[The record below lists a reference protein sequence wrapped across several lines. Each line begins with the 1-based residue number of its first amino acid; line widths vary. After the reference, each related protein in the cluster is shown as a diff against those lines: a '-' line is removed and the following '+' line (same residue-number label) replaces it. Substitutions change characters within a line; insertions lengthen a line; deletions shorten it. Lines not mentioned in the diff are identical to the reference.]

1 MRAIATAWL
10 LTALGLWLVGAA
22 SPWVPRG
29 VLPDPALL
37 AAVALGLHVPGLRG
51 LDRRVGHRLAGGL
64 PFGRPAGALRVLQ
77 LLAWTATRLGERQLA
92 LARAVAL
99 VPFTA
104 VLTVAQAGLVAML
117 SIGPRLD
124 DPRTLP
130 VLVLHA
136 IANALAIPFA
146 SRLFAPR
153 SVASR
158 VPMAVAAGCA
168 STRERRCDEPAR
180 QHGLLERRLLRPAPA
195 RASAS

>member
-10 LTALGLWLVGAA
+10 LTAMGLWLVGAA

-51 LDRRVGHRLAGGL
+51 LVAAWGIGWQEDFLSGGPL
-64 PFGRPAGALRVLQ
+64 GLFALLQ

-104 VLTVAQAGLVAML
+104 VLTVAQVGLVTML
-117 SIGPRLD
+117 AIGPRFD
-124 DPRTLP
+124 DPRTVP

-136 IANALAIPFA
+136 IANALAIPLA
-146 SRLFAPR
+146 SRLLAAAVGRVESPD
-153 SVASR
+153 ASR
-158 VPMAVAAGCA
+158 GGLRFDAGA
-168 STRERRCDEPAR
+168 P
-180 QHGLLERRLLRPAPA
+180 LR
-195 RASAS
+195 

>member
-1 MRAIATAWL
+1 VRAIATAWL
-10 LTALGLWLVGAA
+10 LTAMGLWLVGAV

-29 VLPDPALL
+29 LLPDPALL

-51 LDRRVGHRLAGGL
+51 LIAAWGVGWQEDFLSGGPL
-64 PFGRPAGALRVLQ
+64 GLFALLQ

-104 VLTVAQAGLVAML
+104 VLAVAQAGLVTML
-117 SIGPRLD
+117 ASGPRFD
-124 DPRTLP
+124 DPHTLP

-146 SRLFAPR
+146 SRLLAAVVGRVENPET
-153 SVASR
+153 SR
-158 VPMAVAAGCA
+158 GGLRFDAG
-168 STRERRCDEPAR
+168 TP
-180 QHGLLERRLLRPAPA
+180 LR
-195 RASAS
+195 

>member
-1 MRAIATAWL
+1 VRAIATAWL
-10 LTALGLWLVGAA
+10 LTAIGLWLVGAA

-51 LDRRVGHRLAGGL
+51 LVAAWGIGWQEDFLSGGPL
-64 PFGRPAGALRVLQ
+64 GLFALLQ

-104 VLTVAQAGLVAML
+104 VLTVAQVGLVTML
-117 SIGPRLD
+117 AIGPRFD
-124 DPRTLP
+124 DPRTVP

-146 SRLFAPR
+146 SRLLAAAVGRVESPD
-153 SVASR
+153 ASR
-158 VPMAVAAGCA
+158 GGLRFDAGA
-168 STRERRCDEPAR
+168 P
-180 QHGLLERRLLRPAPA
+180 LR
-195 RASAS
+195 

>member
-1 MRAIATAWL
+1 VRAIATAWL
-10 LTALGLWLVGAA
+10 LTAMGIWLVGAA

-51 LDRRVGHRLAGGL
+51 LIAAWGVGWQEDFLSGGPL
-64 PFGRPAGALRVLQ
+64 GLFALLQ

-104 VLTVAQAGLVAML
+104 VLTVAQVGLVTML
-117 SIGPRLD
+117 ASGPRFD
-124 DPRTLP
+124 DPRTVP

-146 SRLFAPR
+146 SRLLAATVGRVDSPD
-153 SVASR
+153 ASR
-158 VPMAVAAGCA
+158 GGLRFDAGA
-168 STRERRCDEPAR
+168 P
-180 QHGLLERRLLRPAPA
+180 LR
-195 RASAS
+195 

>member
-1 MRAIATAWL
+1 MAWL
-10 LTALGLWLVGAA
+10 LTAMGLWLAGAA

-51 LDRRVGHRLAGGL
+51 LIAAWGVGWQEDFLSGGPL
-64 PFGRPAGALRVLQ
+64 GLFALLQ

-104 VLTVAQAGLVAML
+104 VLTVAQVGLVTML
-117 SIGPRLD
+117 ASGPRFD
-124 DPRTLP
+124 DPRTVP

-146 SRLFAPR
+146 SRLLAAAVGRVDSPD
-153 SVASR
+153 ASR
-158 VPMAVAAGCA
+158 GGLRFDAGA
-168 STRERRCDEPAR
+168 P
-180 QHGLLERRLLRPAPA
+180 LR
-195 RASAS
+195 

>member
-10 LTALGLWLVGAA
+10 LTAMGLWLVGAA

-51 LDRRVGHRLAGGL
+51 LVAAWGVGWQEDFLSGGPL
-64 PFGRPAGALRVLQ
+64 GLFAVLQ
-77 LLAWTATRLGERQLA
+77 LFAWTATRLGERQLA

-104 VLTVAQAGLVAML
+104 VLTVVQVGLVAML
-117 SIGPRLD
+117 SLGPRFD
-124 DPRTLP
+124 DPRTVP
-130 VLVLHA
+130 VVVLHA

-146 SRLFAPR
+146 SRLFAAAVGRVESPDAGR
-153 SVASR
+153 SGLR
-158 VPMAVAAGCA
+158 FDAG
-168 STRERRCDEPAR
+168 TP
-180 QHGLLERRLLRPAPA
+180 LR
-195 RASAS
+195 

>member
-1 MRAIATAWL
+1 VRAIATAWL
-10 LTALGLWLVGAA
+10 LTAMGIWLVGAA

-51 LDRRVGHRLAGGL
+51 LIAAWGVGWQEDFLSGGPL
-64 PFGRPAGALRVLQ
+64 GLFALLQ

-104 VLTVAQAGLVAML
+104 VLTVAQVGLVTML
-117 SIGPRLD
+117 ASGPRFD
-124 DPRTLP
+124 DPRTVP

-146 SRLFAPR
+146 SRLLAAAVGRTDSPD
-153 SVASR
+153 ASR
-158 VPMAVAAGCA
+158 GGLRFDAG
-168 STRERRCDEPAR
+168 TP
-180 QHGLLERRLLRPAPA
+180 LR
-195 RASAS
+195 

>member
-1 MRAIATAWL
+1 VRAIATAWL
-10 LTALGLWLVGAA
+10 LTAMGLWLVGAA

-51 LDRRVGHRLAGGL
+51 LIAAWGVGWQEDLLSGGPL
-64 PFGRPAGALRVLQ
+64 GLFALLQ

-104 VLTVAQAGLVAML
+104 VLTVAQVGLVTML
-117 SIGPRLD
+117 ASGPRFD
-124 DPRTLP
+124 DPRTVP

-146 SRLFAPR
+146 SRFLAAAVGRVDSPD
-153 SVASR
+153 ASR
-158 VPMAVAAGCA
+158 GGLRFDAGA
-168 STRERRCDEPAR
+168 P
-180 QHGLLERRLLRPAPA
+180 LR
-195 RASAS
+195 

>member
-1 MRAIATAWL
+1 MRAIATTWL
-10 LTALGLWLVGAA
+10 LTAMGLWLVGAV

-51 LDRRVGHRLAGGL
+51 LVAAWGVGWQEDFLSGGPL
-64 PFGRPAGALRVLQ
+64 GLFALLQ

-92 LARAVAL
+92 LARAIAL

-104 VLTVAQAGLVAML
+104 VLAITQVALLATL
-117 SIGPRLD
+117 STGPHFD
-124 DPRTLP
+124 DPRTVP

-146 SRLFAPR
+146 SRLLAAA
-153 SVASR
+153 VGR
-158 VPMAVAAGCA
+158 VENPDAG
-168 STRERRCDEPAR
+168 RG
-180 QHGLLERRLLRPAPA
+180 GLRFDAGTPLR
-195 RASAS
+195 

>member
-10 LTALGLWLVGAA
+10 LTAVGLWLVGAA

-51 LDRRVGHRLAGGL
+51 LVAAWGIGWQEDFLSGGPL
-64 PFGRPAGALRVLQ
+64 GLFALLQ

-104 VLTVAQAGLVAML
+104 VLTVAQVGLVTML
-117 SIGPRLD
+117 AIGPRFD
-124 DPRTLP
+124 DPRTVP

-146 SRLFAPR
+146 SRLLAAAVGRVESPD
-153 SVASR
+153 ASR
-158 VPMAVAAGCA
+158 GGLRFDAGA
-168 STRERRCDEPAR
+168 P
-180 QHGLLERRLLRPAPA
+180 LR
-195 RASAS
+195 